1 MSRRSIRRW
10 AAGAAVLA
18 LIVLGLDLAD
28 RAFPPPL
35 PKATDLSTVVTD
47 RQGRLL
53 RAFALPEGMWRLP
66 VTADEVDP
74 KFIRLLLAYEDK
86 RFESHHGVDPL
97 AMLRAV
103 GQAATRGAIVSGGS
117 TLTMQLARLLDAT
130 PGHTLFAKAK
140 QWSGRCRS
148 SGGSTSGRS
157 SISISS
163 ARPMAAM
170 SKASAPPP

>member
-35 PKATDLSTVVTD
+35 PKAADLSTVVTD

-117 TLTMQLARLLDAT
+117 TLTMQLARLLHR
-130 PGHTLFAKAK
+130 GV
-140 QWSGRCRS
+140 
-148 SGGSTSGRS
+148 
-157 SISISS
+157 
-163 ARPMAAM
+163 
-170 SKASAPPP
+170 

>member
-1 MSRRSIRRW
+1 M
-10 AAGAAVLA
+10 
-18 LIVLGLDLAD
+18 
-28 RAFPPPL
+28 
-35 PKATDLSTVVTD
+35 TD

-74 KFIRLLLAYEDK
+74 QFVRMLLAYEDK

-130 PGHTLFAKAK
+130 PRHTLFAKVK
-140 QWSGRCRS
+140 QMVRALQIER
-148 SGGSTSGRS
+148 RLDKRQ
-157 SISISS
+157 ILDLYLA